1 MHLLVLTG
9 RCITACLF
17 IVFLAASV
25 FSLRAAAQ
33 SESEPSSAPLGIEI
47 PIGAENSISATY
59 AETAPRIDGVLDD
72 DIWARTLAADDFVQL
87 SPSEGAAP
95 SDPSAIRIA
104 YDENNLYF
112 GLSFYDSDPEAIRAR
127 NLERGGPNGRDDMF
141 WLLIDTYHDG
151 RNAYLFETNVLGT
164 QDDAIIT
171 DESMSYSDWQWDGIY
186 ESEGRIADD
195 GWHVELAI
203 PFRTI
208 RFDNAEAPTMG
219 VAVQRFVSRSGERSM
234 WPFIPR
240 RFSAGIFQ
248 VSQYATMH
256 GLEDIERGRNILIK
270 PYVITGAQEIRVAED
285 AGEPVFE
292 SDLKRDAGLDVKY
305 GITSNL
311 TLDVTINT
319 DFAQVES
326 DAVQLDL
333 TRFNLFFPEKR
344 EFFLERAG
352 LFEFG
357 QSGQTETFF
366 SRRIGISNDIL
377 AGGRLVGQF
386 DRLSVGAL
394 NIQTQKN
401 DDIGL
406 AAANNSVARV
416 RADVLP
422 RTTVGGIITNLEQGD
437 RYNRAFGADAS
448 RRFWGNSEISGW
460 YTRVQDSDPDL
471 NDGAGRLSLNL
482 RRADY
487 GFSTAYANIG
497 ENFNPALGFV
507 RRRDVKNYSASGTYS
522 PQIGSGFFRSY
533 SVRAFAGL
541 VNGQDD
547 QKQSSDVGGAAS
559 LTFLANDRVS
569 LDYNRNFERLEDP
582 FEIRPDAVIQPGDYV
597 SDSWEAG
604 FRTSDNR
611 FFSGQGEV
619 RLAEF
624 FDGDRTTYSAGVG
637 VRTGKYLQIDA
648 GIRHDV
654 FDLPIDNGQF
664 DATTFSMNIN
674 MAQSRK
680 LFAKSLIQ
688 YDNFSGNLQ
697 ANIRIDWIHSPGA
710 DLFIVFNTNYNL
722 SGEVDRFDPRTALL
736 NNRIGIAKLTYVI
749 QM

>member
-1 MHLLVLTG
+1 MHFARFGRLKAAAVVPVL
-9 RCITACLF
+9 IAF
-17 IVFLAASV
+17 
-25 FSLRAAAQ
+25 FSAGGAAAQ
-33 SESEPSSAPLGIEI
+33 TSSEALSSPPDIEI
-47 PIGAENSISATY
+47 PIGANNSIRAVY
-59 AETAPRIDGVLDD
+59 AATAPRIDGVLDD
-72 DIWARTLAADDFVQL
+72 EIWSQTPAADQFVQL
-87 SPSEGAAP
+87 APTEGVPP

-112 GLSFYDSDPEAIRAR
+112 GLSFYDSNPDQIRAR

-164 QDDAIIT
+164 QDDAIIS
-171 DESMSYSDWQWDGIY
+171 DESMSHNDWQWDGIY

-208 RFDNAEAPTMG
+208 RFDNAESPTMG
-219 VAVQRFVSRSGERSM
+219 IAIMRFVSRSGERSM

-240 RFSAGIFQ
+240 RYSAGIFQ

-256 GLEDIERGRNILIK
+256 GLQDIERGRNILIK
-270 PYVITGAQEIRVAED
+270 PYVITGGQEVRVGED
-285 AGEPVFE
+285 AGEPVYE
-292 SDLKRDAGLDVKY
+292 SDFKRDAGLDVKY
-305 GITSNL
+305 GITPNL

-352 LFEFG
+352 LFQFG

-366 SRRIGISNDIL
+366 SRRIGISNDII

-386 DRLSVGAL
+386 DKLSVGAL
-394 NIQTQKN
+394 NIQTLKN
-401 DDIGL
+401 DELDLPG
-406 AAANNSVARV
+406 ANNSVVRV

-422 RTTVGGIITNLEQGD
+422 RTTVGGIVTNLEQGD
-437 RYNRAFGADAS
+437 RYNRALGADAS
-448 RRFWGNSEISGW
+448 RRFWGNSEIQGW

-471 NDGAGRLSLNL
+471 NDGAGRVSLNL

-497 ENFNPALGFV
+497 ENFSPALGFV
-507 RRRDVKNYSASGTYS
+507 RRRDVKNYSVSANYS
-522 PQIGSGFFRSY
+522 PQIGSGFFRAY
-533 SVRAFAGL
+533 SVNAYAGL
-541 VNGQDD
+541 VNGQDNE
-547 QKQSSDVGGAAS
+547 KQSSDVGGRAW
-559 LTFLANDRVS
+559 LRFLANDRVS
-569 LDYNRNFERLEDP
+569 LEFNRNFERLERP
-582 FEIRPDAVIQPGDYV
+582 FEIRPDAVIETGDYV
-597 SDSWEAG
+597 SDEWEAG

-611 FFSGQGEV
+611 FLTGHGEI

-624 FDGDRTTYSAGVG
+624 FGGDRTTYSGGLG
-637 VRTGKYLQIDA
+637 VRTGKYLQVDA

-654 FDLPIDNGQF
+654 FDLPIDNGSF
-664 DATTFSMNIN
+664 DATVFSMNIN
-674 MAQSRK
+674 MAKSRK

-722 SGEVDRFDPRTALL
+722 SGDVDRFDPRTTLL
-736 NNRIGIAKLTYVI
+736 NNRVGVAKLTYVI